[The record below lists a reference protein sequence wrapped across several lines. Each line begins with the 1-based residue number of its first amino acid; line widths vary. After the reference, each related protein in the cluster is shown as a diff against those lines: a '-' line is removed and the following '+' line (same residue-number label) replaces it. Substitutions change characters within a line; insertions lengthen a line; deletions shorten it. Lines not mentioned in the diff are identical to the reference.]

1 MLSFVVSQTA
11 LTGGPK
17 AFPKLSPQTSTL
29 RIHTTF
35 DDASASTKLSK
46 DCAAAALKPKACQ
59 SRGGNIKMQAVAAGS
74 ETMSVAQACAFMQ
87 DPALSDMS
95 VEAKLEFL
103 ASKGVDPFVA
113 SQASCTSL
121 GDYAAFGPVIGVDGT
136 SAAPAA
142 AAPAAAPAPSKGPS
156 PVDMPY
162 PTEMLEAMGGYD
174 VETGGGIWDPLKL
187 AATPEADLKWYRQAE
202 IKHGRVAML
211 ACVGYAAAKAGLVFG
226 GAISRDGTTFASI
239 AADAGSNPFTAWAL
253 VPLGGKLQ
261 ATLAAG
267 AIELSGE
274 QKALEGGKVGEM
286 PILKAW
292 LPWIPQKP
300 AQDAEAARKREVSL
314 LSELKNGRLAMI
326 GIAGFYASETVPGS
340 VPFHF

>member
-1 MLSFVVSQTA
+1 MLTRCLLVCCAGEGREGRETSRRSSGRLPRTTYERAAALCPGRGAKEKKGGKGSFITLPRCPDTAGIPVIALARLPPQNMLSFVVSQTA

-142 AAPAAAPAPSKGPS
+142 AAPAAAPAPSKAKHAPR
-156 PVDMPY
+156 PNP
-162 PTEMLEAMGGYD
+162 
-174 VETGGGIWDPLKL
+174 DPR
-187 AATPEADLKWYRQAE
+187 PRPRPRPDR
-202 IKHGRVAML
+202 
-211 ACVGYAAAKAGLVFG
+211 
-226 GAISRDGTTFASI
+226 GTA
-239 AADAGSNPFTAWAL
+239 
-253 VPLGGKLQ
+253 
-261 ATLAAG
+261 
-267 AIELSGE
+267 
-274 QKALEGGKVGEM
+274 
-286 PILKAW
+286 
-292 LPWIPQKP
+292 
-300 AQDAEAARKREVSL
+300 
-314 LSELKNGRLAMI
+314 
-326 GIAGFYASETVPGS
+326 
-340 VPFHF
+340 H